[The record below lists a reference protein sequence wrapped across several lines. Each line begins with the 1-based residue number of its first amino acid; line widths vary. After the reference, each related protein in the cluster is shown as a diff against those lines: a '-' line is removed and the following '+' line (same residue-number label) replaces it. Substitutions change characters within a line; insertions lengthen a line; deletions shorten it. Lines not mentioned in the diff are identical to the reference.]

1 MTTKW
6 LPKNW
11 RKSSHLRHRL
21 FCKYTTNCGEFWSRR
36 KLIIS
41 HHSISCRNN
50 GEDYNTIIANNM
62 GLIHFHV
69 RHYAMAVRFFQHAL
83 TFDQTAVDSL
93 GAEPPLH
100 ALGATQRPE
109 ILYNLGIAMLHLQR
123 PKEAFECPLV
133 PLNYHHNNP
142 KLWLRLA
149 EACILV
155 HKQNLKSKERK
166 NIVSSVIGSG
176 IHRKYIIHPTPAKY
190 VS

>member
-1 MTTKW
+1 MRNVHDE
-6 LPKNW
+6 LEFLH
-11 RKSSHLRHRL
+11 RK
-21 FCKYTTNCGEFWSRR
+21 
-36 KLIIS
+36 
-41 HHSISCRNN
+41 N

-83 TFDQTAVDSL
+83 TFDQSAVDSV
-93 GAEPPLH
+93 GPEPPLH
-100 ALGATQRPE
+100 ALGATKRPE

-123 PKEAFECPLV
+123 PKEAFECLLV
-133 PLNYHHNNP
+133 PLNYYHNNP

-149 EACILV
+149 EACIMD
-155 HKQNLKSKERK
+155 HKQNLKTKERK

-190 VS
+190 VSYVPTTDGPLHSNEPQLN